1 MEPVV
6 SELKGKYAGVL
17 EVKKIDLFQEPA
29 AADKYSIRVV
39 PTLILE
45 DAEGNVL
52 EKVEGFM
59 SLEQIEAM
67 LEKHG
72 IGPKGEC

>member
-6 SELKGKYAGVL
+6 SELEEKYAGVL
-17 EVKKIDLFQEPA
+17 EVKKVNLFEDPEV
-29 AADKYSIRVV
+29 ADKYAIRVV

-52 EKVEGFM
+52 ETVEGFM
-59 SLEQIEAM
+59 SLEDIEEL
-67 LEKHG
+67 LERHN
-72 IGPKGEC
+72 IGSRGEC